1 MIKWEEKNRGHW
13 KIGTVNHLYNDKDN
27 IIRVAQLRIWKK
39 LIDRPVQLLYPWEL
53 HCEGIT
59 TKNEDDKKKNELDP
73 SADEFRPKRTS
84 VEIPKWWL
92 QDIAIEDDDGDI
104 W

>member
-1 MIKWEEKNRGHW
+1 M
-13 KIGTVNHLYNDKDN
+13 T
-27 IIRVAQLRIWKK
+27 
-39 LIDRPVQLLYPWEL
+39 
-53 HCEGIT
+53 
-59 TKNEDDKKKNELDP
+59 KKNELDP

-104 W
+104 

>member
-1 MIKWEEKNRGHW
+1 MKVLQQKTRM
-13 KIGTVNHLYNDKDN
+13 T
-27 IIRVAQLRIWKK
+27 
-39 LIDRPVQLLYPWEL
+39 
-53 HCEGIT
+53 
-59 TKNEDDKKKNELDP
+59 KKNELDP

-104 W
+104 